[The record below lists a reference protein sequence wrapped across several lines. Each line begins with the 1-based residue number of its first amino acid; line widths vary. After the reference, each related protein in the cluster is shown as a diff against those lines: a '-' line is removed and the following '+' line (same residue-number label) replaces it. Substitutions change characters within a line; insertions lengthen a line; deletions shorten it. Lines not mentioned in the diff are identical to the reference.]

1 MPIKNL
7 TEMRRLPR
15 LGHIRLGIKK
25 KSTRTGK
32 EHPAEVDYFILDPK
46 TPDGKRNTT
55 LKKEFAKLYGDKPRT
70 IRIMFPPAAPE
81 VFFAQWYKRYGKSTL
96 VKCKGDGEVATCAL
110 PEFAEGLTQIGET
123 DQGMIKVRC
132 DGMECPFYKEN
143 QCNRMATLQV
153 ILPEISGIG
162 VWQINTS
169 SWNSIVNMNS
179 AVDWLKGL
187 CGRYYMIPIILMR
200 VETEIQYEGKKS
212 KHYILQIDQNIS
224 LMDIQRMALKPA
236 EMITLPAPDEEKDE
250 LFYDRKEKSGKPVV
264 DMPQAMSEQE
274 KQPQQK
280 KPVQQKPKQ
289 RSQPGKTEEAVFENI
304 EEPVEEKEHQ
314 ATMLEVRAHAYKK
327 ELNRLTGKDDTY
339 YGIIGSLGY
348 EHVIQ
353 MDNVTQAEFVT
364 QLSKK
369 MKEIQNA
376 GKKK

>member
-15 LGHIRLGIKK
+15 LGHLRLGIKK
-25 KSTRTGK
+25 KSARTGK

-46 TPDGKRNTT
+46 TPDAKRNTT
-55 LKKEFAKLYGDKPRT
+55 LKKEFAKLYGAKPKT
-70 IRIMFPPAAPE
+70 IKIMFPPASPE
-81 VFFAQWYKRYGKSTL
+81 VFFSQWYKRYGKSTL
-96 VKCKGDGEVATCAL
+96 VKCKGDGEVATCVL
-110 PEFAEGLTQIGET
+110 PEFAEGLTRIGET

-132 DGMECPFYKEN
+132 DGTECPFYKDN

-224 LMDIQRMALKPA
+224 LMDIQKMALKPA
-236 EMITLPAPDEEKDE
+236 EMIALSAPDEEKDD
-250 LFYDRKEKSGKPVV
+250 LFYDGKGKPGKPIV
-264 DMPQAMSEQE
+264 DMPQAVSEQE

-280 KPVQQKPKQ
+280 KQQKPKQ
-289 RSQPGKTEEAVFENI
+289 QPQPEKI
-304 EEPVEEKEHQ
+304 EEPVFEDTEEPAKEHQ
-314 ATMLEVRAHAYKK
+314 ATMLEIRGHAYKK
-327 ELNRLTGKDDTY
+327 ELKRLTGKDDTY
-339 YGIIGSLGY
+339 YKIIGALGY
-348 EHVIQ
+348 EHIAQ

-364 QLSKK
+364 QLSRK

-376 GKKK
+376 GKRRKK